1 MDKICGIYC
10 IENLIN
16 GKKYIGLSKDC
27 LKRWSDHYSKCYHTT
42 KPDEIRKPLCM
53 AMKKYGR
60 ENFSFKII
68 EECSENELKEK
79 EIYWISY
86 YDSYNKGYNATKG
99 GDLSDGRNTPRA
111 EAHPCAKMTNEEVKQ
126 CRIWYSEGKRS
137 RDIYEK
143 YFKDKGIL
151 YSTFQKMWH
160 GTTWKSI
167 MPEVFKHNP
176 HPRQKITKE
185 LVIFMKQQFALGKSC
200 ADVYHLLDEKISR
213 TTINDIYN
221 GRRYKDIMISDVS
234 TIPVEGSSFTID
246 T

>member
-42 KPDEIRKPLCM
+42 KPDEIRKPLYM

-99 GDLSDGRNTPRA
+99 GDLSDGRNTPKA

-151 YSTFQKMWH
+151 YNTFQKMWH
-160 GTTWKSI
+160 GTTWKS
-167 MPEVFKHNP
+167 
-176 HPRQKITKE
+176 
-185 LVIFMKQQFALGKSC
+185 GKSC
-200 ADVYHLLDEKISR
+200 ADVYHLLDKKISR

-234 TIPVEGSSFTID
+234 TIPIEGSSFTID